1 MPSQAALGVFPAPAI
16 QQGGAI
22 RLSCASSLAARRR
35 PPPSP
40 RPRPQS
46 MASTPT
52 FARSLVAQ
60 RRAMVLVVPS
70 RRGLQD
76 CHRASFDFMQYDL
89 KNCFLVAT
97 CQVCL
102 SLRFPSASSG
112 CCGAAARAAG
122 GAKRSSAGAAL
133 EAAEVVLEVKASSR
147 ARSEA
152 GLWTN
157 ARNQE
162 SQSCALGRRKT
173 QRPGWLCTSA

>member
-16 QQGGAI
+16 QQGSAI
-22 RLSCASSLAARRR
+22 LSCASSLAARRR

-112 CCGAAARAAG
+112 CCGGSRG
-122 GAKRSSAGAAL
+122 GRSGGRWCK
-133 EAAEVVLEVKASSR
+133 EVLCG
-147 ARSEA
+147 RSP
-152 GLWTN
+152 G
-157 ARNQE
+157 
-162 SQSCALGRRKT
+162 GR
-173 QRPGWLCTSA
+173 GGDA